1 MSALHKVPSLCHS
14 LRQPNWN
21 QTLYVHYASI
31 SKVLKN
37 PPLTWAV
44 KLGLRPLSAT
54 RAGVRAH
61 SSLSVAPGALLSFT
75 IGWGA
80 CCQRAPACTLLCVET
95 LPGSSVHR
103 ILQARTLEWV
113 AVSFCRASSRPR
125 DLARVSR
132 TAGGF
137 STLWAPRGAPQLPA
151 CSPSR
156 AAVFPPCD
164 QAPHVVAVET
174 PHLAW
179 PAHSLSTVSPGDQSP
194 RLCSPTAD
202 QPSLWLCRPLQRA
215 HPLCLLFYCLFSFVN
230 LIPMCS
236 LLPHLW
242 VREHAATWSWSGMQ
256 DPRTQSGPEADLSP
270 QGRPRRRWRLLL
282 PFQPP
287 RPGPVT
293 QVLQFD
299 LHFQLLKSSLCKHN
313 SAGTPLGLGIERL
326 RQKR

>member
-80 CCQRAPACTLLCVET
+80 RCQRAPACTLLCVET

-132 TAGGF
+132 TAAD
-137 STLWAPRGAPQLPA
+137 SLP
-151 CSPSR
+151 SE
-156 AAVFPPCD
+156 PPGE
-164 QAPHVVAVET
+164 PHS
-174 PHLAW
+174 
-179 PAHSLSTVSPGDQSP
+179 SL
-194 RLCSPTAD
+194 
-202 QPSLWLCRPLQRA
+202 RA
-215 HPLCLLFYCLFSFVN
+215 HPAEQQCFRPVTK
-230 LIPMCS
+230 PHMW
-236 LLPHLW
+236 LPS
-242 VREHAATWSWSGMQ
+242 RRRTWPGL
-256 DPRTQSGPEADLSP
+256 PTASP
-270 QGRPRRRWRLLL
+270 QSHLETKALDCAVRLQTSRVSDSAV
-282 PFQPP
+282 PCSVPTHSVFCFIVCFP
-287 RPGPVT
+287 
-293 QVLQFD
+293 
-299 LHFQLLKSSLCKHN
+299 SL
-313 SAGTPLGLGIERL
+313 I
-326 RQKR
+326 

>member
-80 CCQRAPACTLLCVET
+80 RCQRAPACTLLCVET

-164 QAPHVVAVET
+164 QAPHVGAVET

-230 LIPMCS
+230 RNTHVLIAAPSVSQGACCDLKLIRNARS
-236 LLPHLW
+236 PNP
-242 VREHAATWSWSGMQ
+242 VRT
-256 DPRTQSGPEADLSP
+256 R
-270 QGRPRRRWRLLL
+270 GRP
-282 PFQPP
+282 QPP
-287 RPGPVT
+287 GQAPQAMTTAPPLPASPTRASDSGSTVWFAFSVT
-293 QVLQFD
+293 EEQSV
-299 LHFQLLKSSLCKHN
+299 
-313 SAGTPLGLGIERL
+313 
-326 RQKR
+326 